1 MGTGQDECRQRNNV
15 QECVDTGTIFCT
27 VLKEQAILDYMGL
40 CLLRCLRGRKGE
52 CRAGVISSSSG
63 CSGLQEAFT
72 VLLTYLLGV
81 LGMAS
86 HAVFCCSHRMPD
98 VGDAYRIT
106 QFSRLQSAKSTTQ
119 ASGEDSH
126 GCLLT
131 WSLEA
136 KGEVP
141 VFRRVTC
148 IRLEEESSQTD
159 LPGATPVGLGS
170 FLRDSPFM
178 TVES

>member
-1 MGTGQDECRQRNNV
+1 MNADRGTMSRSVLTLEQFSVLSSENKLYWTTRV
-15 QECVDTGTIFCT
+15 CVFCD
-27 VLKEQAILDYMGL
+27 VYVEG
-40 CLLRCLRGRKGE
+40 RGE
-52 CRAGVISSSSG
+52 PRAGVISSSSG

-106 QFSRLQSAKSTTQ
+106 QFSRLQIAKSTTQ

-159 LPGATPVGLGS
+159 LPGATPIGLGP